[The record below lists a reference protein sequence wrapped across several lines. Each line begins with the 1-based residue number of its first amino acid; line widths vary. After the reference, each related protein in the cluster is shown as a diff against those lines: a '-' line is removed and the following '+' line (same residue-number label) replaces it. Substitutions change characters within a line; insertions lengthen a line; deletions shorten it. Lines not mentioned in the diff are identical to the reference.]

1 MSIELLPLGTLT
13 IVIDQHA
20 VVGATPA
27 GTRIVGEALSCRW
40 VSDRVTAQ
48 QHGKMSHDWLM
59 VHNDGSVSVDAR
71 LLLMT
76 DDGAPLTIT
85 YRGKAAKAALRGR
98 SRLHHSGLRDRRRA
112 LLLAQRHPGCGQGRP
127 RGQNPDLRDV
137 SARLR
142 AQNLPYAIS
151 CDRRAGR

>member
-85 YRGKAAKAALRGR
+85 YRGKAAKQPSEGGVVFTTPVFETGDERYSWLNGIQAVARGVR
-98 SRLHHSGLRDRRRA
+98 EDRI
-112 LLLAQRHPGCGQGRP
+112 LTYEMYQLG
-127 RGQNPDLRDV
+127 
-137 SARLR
+137 
-142 AQNLPYAIS
+142 
-151 CDRRAGR
+151 

>member
-40 VSDRVTAQ
+40 DSDRVAAQ

-85 YRGKAAKAALRGR
+85 YRGKAAKQPSEGGVVFTTPVFETGDERYSWLNGIQAVARGVR
-98 SRLHHSGLRDRRRA
+98 EDRI
-112 LLLAQRHPGCGQGRP
+112 LTYEMYQLG
-127 RGQNPDLRDV
+127 
-137 SARLR
+137 
-142 AQNLPYAIS
+142 
-151 CDRRAGR
+151 

>member
-13 IVIDQHA
+13 IGIDQHT

-27 GTRIVGEALSCRW
+27 GTRIVGESLSCRW
-40 VSDRVTAQ
+40 VSERVSAQ

-59 VHNDGSVSVDAR
+59 VHSDGSVSVDAR

-85 YRGKAAKAALRGR
+85 YRGKAAKQPSEGGVVFTTPVFETGDERYAWLNGIQAVARGVR
-98 SRLHHSGLRDRRRA
+98 EDKVLTYEMYQ
-112 LLLAQRHPGCGQGRP
+112 LA
-127 RGQNPDLRDV
+127 
-137 SARLR
+137 
-142 AQNLPYAIS
+142 
-151 CDRRAGR
+151 

>member
-13 IVIDQHA
+13 IGIDQHT

-40 VSDRVTAQ
+40 VSERVSAQ

-59 VHNDGSVSVDAR
+59 VHSDGSVSVDAR

-85 YRGKAAKAALRGR
+85 YRGKAAKQPSEGGVVFTTPVFETGDERYAWLNGIQAVARGVR
-98 SRLHHSGLRDRRRA
+98 EDKVLTYEMYQ
-112 LLLAQRHPGCGQGRP
+112 LA
-127 RGQNPDLRDV
+127 
-137 SARLR
+137 
-142 AQNLPYAIS
+142 
-151 CDRRAGR
+151 

>member
-40 VSDRVTAQ
+40 VSDRVNAQ

-85 YRGKAAKAALRGR
+85 YRGKAAKQPSEGGVVFTTPVFETGDERYSWLNGIQAVARGVR
-98 SRLHHSGLRDRRRA
+98 EDRI
-112 LLLAQRHPGCGQGRP
+112 LTYEMYQLG
-127 RGQNPDLRDV
+127 
-137 SARLR
+137 
-142 AQNLPYAIS
+142 
-151 CDRRAGR
+151 

>member
-40 VSDRVTAQ
+40 DSDRVTAQ

-85 YRGKAAKAALRGR
+85 YRGKAAKQPSEGGVVFTTPVFETGDERYSWLNGIQAVARGVR
-98 SRLHHSGLRDRRRA
+98 EDRI
-112 LLLAQRHPGCGQGRP
+112 LTYEMYQLG
-127 RGQNPDLRDV
+127 
-137 SARLR
+137 
-142 AQNLPYAIS
+142 
-151 CDRRAGR
+151 